1 MQKRKKIL
9 YHLLFTILNFFIF
22 IGEVT
27 RQVVA
32 APIKLVLDI
41 YKEIL
46 RLLKKI
52 TFRFKLPKFK
62 LPKIKPRKK
71 IFLNAF
77 KLKYFVLGFIT
88 AFLIVFVYQTY
99 TFAKSLPSPK
109 SIGKVNFSLSTH
121 VYDRKG
127 RLLYEFYREQNRTP
141 VKLSE
146 LPPYVYQATIATEDK
161 DFFRHNGISPIGG
174 IIRALKEDFFSKQL
188 QGGSTIT
195 QQLVKSALLTPE
207 RTIQRKIKEIILALW
222 TERLFTKQQI
232 LEMYLNQVPYGGSAY
247 GIEEAAETYFNKHAR
262 DLSLE
267 EAAFLAGL
275 PQAPSVYSPF
285 VNPVLAT
292 ERRNDVL
299 KKMLEQKYINENT
312 YEQVV
317 NNPLNVSSP
326 KTSIKAPHFVFYLK
340 DFLVQQFGIHTVE
353 EGGLRVTT
361 TLDLDIQEKAEQVLK
376 EELTKIK
383 NLNVSNGAI
392 LVTRPPTGEILAM
405 VGSVDYFATPSGAFN
420 VTTALR
426 QPGSAI
432 KPLNYAVGIERHLVT
447 PATIFLDVQTCFP
460 SFPTKYCPVDY
471 DGKFHGPQP
480 LRYALG
486 NSFNIPAVKMLAING
501 VREFIASASAFTIT
515 TFTDPSRY
523 GLSLT
528 LGGGEVRMTEMA
540 QAFSAFA
547 NRGIPKTLNS
557 VLKVEDKEGKILY
570 QLKDP
575 NLVQDVKKPLKNPS
589 FLSIIGKPAISQE
602 TAFIMSHILLDSNA
616 RAIEFGPSAFLSIP
630 NRSVSVKTGTTDD
643 KKDNWTIG
651 FTPNFLT
658 VVWVGNNDNTPMNP
672 YLTSGI
678 TGAAPIWNR
687 VMSSV
692 LKTQPDLFPI
702 RSANVIGRQVC
713 WNTGQVVDAAK
724 PDQTNSCPTRF
735 EYLIKGTENV
745 KTLQT
750 EKKTV
755 FVTKDSDKMITDLNG
770 VDPSKVEP
778 KEKTVI
784 TDGFS
789 TYCTDCIGDQIQ
801 VTPTPTPKP

>member
-1 MQKRKKIL
+1 MKKSNELLKKLEKFLHKNKYTSKLLKR
-9 YHLLFTILNFFIF
+9 YGRRTVFIF
-22 IGEVT
+22 VISVI
-27 RQVVA
+27 VVLFIYFYTLYQLPSPYDLKNYKA
-32 APIKLVLDI
+32 VPLSTHILDRNGKSLFEI
-41 YKEIL
+41 YKEQ
-46 RLLKKI
+46 K
-52 TFRFKLPKFK
+52 
-62 LPKIKPRKK
+62 
-71 IFLNAF
+71 
-77 KLKYFVLGFIT
+77 
-88 AFLIVFVYQTY
+88 
-99 TFAKSLPSPK
+99 
-109 SIGKVNFSLSTH
+109 
-121 VYDRKG
+121 
-127 RLLYEFYREQNRTP
+127 RTP
-141 VKLSE
+141 VKIST
-146 LPPYVYQATIATEDK
+146 LPHYVYQATISIEDK
-161 DFFRHNGISPIGG
+161 DFYRHGGVSLIGG
-174 IIRALKEDFFSKQL
+174 MIRAIRDTFLGGRL
-188 QGGSTIT
+188 QGGSTLT

-207 RTIQRKIKEIILALW
+207 RTIRRKIREILLAIW
-222 TERLFTKQQI
+222 TEHVFSKDQI
-232 LEMYLNQVPYGGSAY
+232 LEFYLNQVPYGGSSY
-247 GIEEAAETYFNKHAR
+247 GIQEAASTYFDKEAKNLT
-262 DLSLE
+262 LSQ
-267 EAAFLAGL
+267 AAMLAGL
-275 PQAPSVYSPF
+275 PQAPSLYSPF
-285 VNPVLAT
+285 TNPDLALQ
-292 ERRNDVL
+292 RRDEVL
-299 KKMLEQKYINENT
+299 KKMLEQKYITEQQYENAKNQKLAIT
-312 YEQVV
+312 
-317 NNPLNVSSP
+317 PP
-326 KTSIKAPHFVFYLK
+326 KTSIKAPHFVFYIKSLLEK
-340 DFLVQQFGIHTVE
+340 QYDTRTVE

-361 TLDLDIQEKAEQVLK
+361 TLDLDIQEKAETILK
-376 EELTKIK
+376 EELAKIK